1 MERIV
6 SILLYLLIFATSTA
20 LIYQGASAFPKK
32 KKLGILLIT
41 LGILAPSIMA
51 GIRYKVGVD
60 FSAYMEM
67 FNNVKAGRPMYFRA
81 IEPLST
87 LIIII
92 SAYLHN
98 SFLMFFSFSLITNLC
113 FFLAFWRFFKKD
125 KKRVAL
131 AFLFYLCIL
140 FPTTLNAVRSGVAT
154 SMVALVFAYLL
165 RDWSKTSIIKGVILI
180 IAGALFHKIALLAIV
195 FIPIFWLAKFDKSKN
210 NKRKM
215 ILWAA
220 YFLAATLFPL
230 IYFVAQD
237 ILPLGDYA
245 RYLAK
250 FSGEFSVPLAN
261 IAMSIPIFYAGAYLY
276 KNRSTKKDQTI
287 SELLYCATFYI
298 PLSILVG
305 WLTYTSGI
313 SRLSFLLEPLIIML
327 MAHLATL
334 PAKTAK
340 AWRISAVICVSLVVG
355 LMFIRNLNWS
365 KALPYQTIFYTE
377 VSYAPKN

>member
-1 MERIV
+1 MMERIV

-154 SMVALVFAYLL
+154 SMVALWFIGDTCKLNYNIKY
-165 RDWSKTSIIKGVILI
+165 KTPIQMIISG
-180 IAGALFHKIALLAIV
+180 GSQ
-195 FIPIFWLAKFDKSKN
+195 IFLDFFCLMQIFCYKDKKKLNEKEVRNVEININAKSKQ
-210 NKRKM
+210 
-215 ILWAA
+215 
-220 YFLAATLFPL
+220 
-230 IYFVAQD
+230 VQ
-237 ILPLGDYA
+237 
-245 RYLAK
+245 
-250 FSGEFSVPLAN
+250 
-261 IAMSIPIFYAGAYLY
+261 
-276 KNRSTKKDQTI
+276 
-287 SELLYCATFYI
+287 
-298 PLSILVG
+298 
-305 WLTYTSGI
+305 
-313 SRLSFLLEPLIIML
+313 
-327 MAHLATL
+327 
-334 PAKTAK
+334 
-340 AWRISAVICVSLVVG
+340 
-355 LMFIRNLNWS
+355 
-365 KALPYQTIFYTE
+365 
-377 VSYAPKN
+377 